1 MEESNDRGT
10 GLSSFTW
17 NEWTLAITSSTWGMW
32 VLYYVL
38 TMPFSPVRVFFAAVT
53 LLLGLT
59 LIAVN
64 VQRVHNYLRTL
75 RWGKY
80 PASVRVRWF
89 VHFFLAWVWM
99 LAALAIVLGT
109 MSRPHH
115 SILYLALG
123 AIHIGK
129 MIRLENYDA

>member
-1 MEESNDRGT
+1 VEESNGNGA

-17 NEWTLAITSSTWGMW
+17 NEWTLAITSTVWGMW
-32 VLYYVL
+32 VLYYVF
-38 TMPFSPVRVFFAAVT
+38 TMPYTPVRLFFAVIT
-53 LLLGLT
+53 LSLGLV

-75 RWGKY
+75 HWGKY

-89 VHFFLAWVWM
+89 VHFFMAWAWM
-99 LAALAIVLGT
+99 LTALAIALGT
-109 MSRPHH
+109 TTRPIHCVP
-115 SILYLALG
+115 YLALG
-123 AIHIGK
+123 VLHIGK